1 MSESPK
7 TVSSSLPDDIETK
20 VRNVQSDMIRLDA
33 QKDSLTKDI
42 AAKLVEQKRLSGL
55 IDSANIELSRVQN
68 AIESKQKESSER
80 EIKLS
85 QKESALN
92 VYANALQEKEEKI
105 KKYLA
110 IFERMKDVVTK

>member
-1 MSESPK
+1 
-7 TVSSSLPDDIETK
+7 VCHY
-20 VRNVQSDMIRLDA
+20 A
-33 QKDSLTKDI
+33 Y
-42 AAKLVEQKRLSGL
+42 
-55 IDSANIELSRVQN
+55 
-68 AIESKQKESSER
+68 KESSER